1 MITTETIKTL
11 RDQTGIS
18 IMQCKKALEETNGD
32 MEKALVVLR
41 KKGGE
46 VAAKKKDR
54 TLGSGA
60 VSAYVHATG
69 AVGAMV
75 VLACETDFVAKNEE
89 FSKLAYEIAMH
100 VTATNPQFLKADD
113 IPGSVKETARS
124 VFVKE
129 VADKS
134 AALQEKIMEGKLASY
149 FKERILLEQPYIKN
163 PDVTIQGLI
172 DAAIQ
177 KFGEKI
183 EIARFER
190 FVI

>member
-18 IMQCKKALEETNGD
+18 VMQCKKALEETNGD
-32 MEKALVVLR
+32 IEKALIVLR

-46 VAAKKKDR
+46 IAAKKKDR
-54 TLGSGA
+54 TLGSGT
-60 VSAYVHATG
+60 VQAYVHATG

-75 VLACETDFVAKNEE
+75 VLACETDFVGKNEE
-89 FSKLAYEIAMH
+89 FGKLAYDIAMH
-100 VTATNPQFLKADD
+100 VTATNPQFLRASDV
-113 IPGSVKETARS
+113 PESAKETARS
-124 VFVKE
+124 VFMKE
-129 VADKS
+129 VADKPRE
-134 AALQEKIMEGKLASY
+134 LQEKIMEGKLTAY
-149 FKERILLEQPYIKN
+149 FNERILLEQPFIKN
-163 PDVTIQGLI
+163 PDSTIAGLV

-190 FVI
+190 FIV